1 MAYVVLSDD
10 AVHLNDSDACAYSA
24 SARLQDIIVYACNSN
39 MQLNTCGRKSS

>member
-10 AVHLNDSDACAYSA
+10 AVHLNDSDACAYSV

-39 MQLNTCGRKSS
+39 TQFNTSGRKSS